1 MVTVSQQVFG
11 LSCEMISQVRNLL
24 DYSESTKRR
33 LFVDCQCASN
43 NYISRNHTFFLMYVL
58 LEPSSFSISLAKSR
72 DISSDAMFANVH
84 NARPTAYIFE

>member
-11 LSCEMISQVRNLL
+11 LSCEMISQVRDLL

-43 NYISRNHTFFLMYVL
+43 NYISRNHTFFLM
-58 LEPSSFSISLAKSR
+58 
-72 DISSDAMFANVH
+72 
-84 NARPTAYIFE
+84 